1 MTTPM
6 RLAAA
11 AAAAG
16 LILAPGGAALAGSG
30 HTGNHSGTHGST
42 HSGTHGGEGGGTHG
56 SAAVEHLQ
64 QQLLRQIARL
74 GDRMDQATRESRLE
88 PLAEEARAAVLA
100 NVATDRAALADLEA
114 LVDAATTRDELTG
127 LRQQLRAV
135 HPENYEITVAS
146 LRSAA
151 RLSARIV
158 ELRTTLAA
166 DPAAL
171 VRLDEAD
178 ALVASATDKAL
189 AITAASS
196 KSDVRAVRTDLDA
209 AQQIVGEVGGD
220 ADTR

>member
-1 MTTPM
+1 MTTSM

-30 HTGNHSGTHGST
+30 HGSGHGSNHSGTHG
-42 HSGTHGGEGGGTHG
+42 GQGGTHG

-64 QQLLRQIARL
+64 KQLLRQIERL
-74 GDRMDQATRESRLE
+74 GDRMDHATRESRLA
-88 PLAEEARAAVLA
+88 PLAEEARAGVLA
-100 NVATDRAALADLEA
+100 NVAADQAALADLAA
-114 LVDAATTRDELTG
+114 LVDAATTRDELTD
-127 LRQQLRAV
+127 LRKQLRAV

-171 VRLDEAD
+171 ARLDEAD

-189 AITAASS
+189 AVTAASS

-209 AQQIVGEVGGD
+209 AQQIVGEVDAD

>member
-1 MTTPM
+1 MTTSM

-30 HTGNHSGTHGST
+30 HGSGHGSNHSGTHG
-42 HSGTHGGEGGGTHG
+42 GQGGTHG

-64 QQLLRQIARL
+64 KQLLRQIERL
-74 GDRMDQATRESRLE
+74 GDRMDHATRESRLA
-88 PLAEEARAAVLA
+88 PLAEEARAGVLA
-100 NVATDRAALADLEA
+100 NVAADQAALADLAA
-114 LVDAATTRDELTG
+114 LVDAAATRDELTD
-127 LRQQLRAV
+127 LRKQLRAV

-158 ELRTTLAA
+158 ELRTALAA
-166 DPAAL
+166 DPPAL
-171 VRLDEAD
+171 ARLDEAD

-209 AQQIVGEVGGD
+209 AQQIVGEVDGD
-220 ADTR
+220 ADPR